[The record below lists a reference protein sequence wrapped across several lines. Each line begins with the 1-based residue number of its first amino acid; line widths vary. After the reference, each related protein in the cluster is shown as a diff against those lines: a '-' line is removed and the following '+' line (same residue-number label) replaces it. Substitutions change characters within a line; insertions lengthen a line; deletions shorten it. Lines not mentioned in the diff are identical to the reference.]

1 MAEPAKDTK
10 EATVIGN
17 DTHIKGEMTFK
28 KSVRL
33 VGSFEGKVTGDGELQ
48 IAENAKCKA
57 DIESP
62 AVVIDGTL
70 EGNLIA
76 KDKVRLNAKGVIRG
90 DIVAGKM
97 VMSEGA
103 TFFGQ
108 CAIGA
113 DAVKEAGS
121 SRPGSSVS
129 TTPAPGQQG
138 PGKTSLKAS
147 GMGAG

>member
-1 MAEPAKDTK
+1 MADLAKDTK

-33 VGSFEGKVTGDGELQ
+33 VGSFEGKVSGEGELQ
-48 IAENAKCKA
+48 IAENSKCKA
-57 DIESP
+57 DIET
-62 AVVIDGTL
+62 ATVVIDGTL

-76 KDKVRLNAKGVIRG
+76 KDKVQLNAKGVIRG
-90 DIVAGKM
+90 DIIAGKM

-113 DAVKEAGS
+113 DAVKDAGS
-121 SRPGSSVS
+121 TRPGTGVS
-129 TTPAPGQQG
+129 THGHAPHGT
-138 PGKTSLKAS
+138 GKQPLKAS
-147 GMGAG
+147 ELAAG

>member
-1 MAEPAKDTK
+1 MADLAKDTK

-28 KSVRL
+28 KCVRL
-33 VGSFEGKVTGDGELQ
+33 VGTFEGKVSGEGELQ
-48 IAENAKCKA
+48 IAENAMCKA
-57 DIESP
+57 DIETP

-76 KDKVRLNAKGVIRG
+76 KDKVQLNAKGVIRG

-108 CAIGA
+108 CSIGA
-113 DAVKEAGS
+113 DAVKDAGS
-121 SRPGSSVS
+121 SPRTGS
-129 TTPAPGQQG
+129 TPVPQAHLQQG
-138 PGKTSLKAS
+138 HAKQPLKAS
-147 GMGAG
+147 ELAAG